1 MIDYSN
7 GYPVQITSN
16 VNANTPW
23 KEVFAMNPTKS
34 NFTDWD
40 FHFKDNPASGRV
52 MEKCGLQ
59 YEGTLRQAGFANQG
73 VCDIVVRS
81 ILKKDYQP

>member
-40 FHFKDNPASGRV
+40 FHFKDNPAWKEMKLFDENRETASIKEI
-52 MEKCGLQ
+52 MK
-59 YEGTLRQAGFANQG
+59 YIIISS
-73 VCDIVVRS
+73 IVFFDA
-81 ILKKDYQP
+81 IALF

>member
-7 GYPVQITSN
+7 GYPVQVTSN

-23 KEVFAMNPTKS
+23 KEVFAMNSTKS

-40 FHFKDNPASGRV
+40 FHFKDNPAWKEMKMFDKDR
-52 MEKCGLQ
+52 E
-59 YEGTLRQAGFANQG
+59 TA
-73 VCDIVVRS
+73 S
-81 ILKKDYQP
+81 IGEILTYISISSLVFFGIMLLF

>member
-7 GYPVQITSN
+7 GYPVQVTSN

-23 KEVFAMNPTKS
+23 KEVFAMNSTKS

-40 FHFKDNPASGRV
+40 FHFKDNPAWKEMKLFDENR
-52 MEKCGLQ
+52 E
-59 YEGTLRQAGFANQG
+59 TA
-73 VCDIVVRS
+73 S
-81 ILKKDYQP
+81 IGEIITYISISSLVFLGIMLLF

>member
-7 GYPVQITSN
+7 GYPVQVTSN

-23 KEVFAMNPTKS
+23 KEVFAMNSTKS

-40 FHFKDNPASGRV
+40 FHFKDNPAWKEMKMFDKDR
-52 MEKCGLQ
+52 E
-59 YEGTLRQAGFANQG
+59 TA
-73 VCDIVVRS
+73 S
-81 ILKKDYQP
+81 IGEIITYISISSLVFFGIMLLF

>member
-7 GYPVQITSN
+7 GYPVQVTSN

-23 KEVFAMNPTKS
+23 KEVFVMNSTKS

-40 FHFKDNPASGRV
+40 FHFKDNPAWKEMKLFDENR
-52 MEKCGLQ
+52 E
-59 YEGTLRQAGFANQG
+59 TA
-73 VCDIVVRS
+73 S
-81 ILKKDYQP
+81 IGEIITYISISSLVFLGIMLLF

>member
-23 KEVFAMNPTKS
+23 KEVFAMNPTKVIS
-34 NFTDWD
+34 LIGIFIS
-40 FHFKDNPASGRV
+40 K
-52 MEKCGLQ
+52 
-59 YEGTLRQAGFANQG
+59 
-73 VCDIVVRS
+73 I
-81 ILKKDYQP
+81 ILHGKK